1 MFVFC
6 MANIPKHELE
16 ALARLLLPQIQAF
29 YDSEEGQKMY
39 EEYKKKEAESN
50 ITADESKQ

>member
-1 MFVFC
+1 MS
-6 MANIPKHELE
+6 NIPKHELE

-29 YDSEEGQKMY
+29 YDSEEGQKLY

-50 ITADESKQ
+50 TTADESKQ

>member
-6 MANIPKHELE
+6 MSNIPKHELE

-29 YDSEEGQKMY
+29 YDSKEGQKLY

-50 ITADESKQ
+50 TTADESKQ